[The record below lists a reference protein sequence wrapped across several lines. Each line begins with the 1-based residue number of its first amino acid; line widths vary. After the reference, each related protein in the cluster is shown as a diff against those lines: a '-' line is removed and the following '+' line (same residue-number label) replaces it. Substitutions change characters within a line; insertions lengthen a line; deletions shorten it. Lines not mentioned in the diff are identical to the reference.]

1 MKQKKKKKQNIGIGI
16 VFILLIV
23 FVILTSLILKIFD
36 VYLKSSFDGKNNFN
50 ISHLGSGGWE
60 VISLSPKDNSIAI
73 LNIKTSDN
81 KKFVNLRIPED
92 LNLTSSEDAASGN
105 VKNVLRSILS
115 SEDANIFDILKINL
129 FLNSVQP
136 RSINDLEIDIDD
148 ERVYG
153 VISESLS
160 NQTFLSEKLTIEL
173 INSTGETGVG
183 SNVARFITNL
193 GGNVILVNTG
203 GKVEPTSRIYTQ
215 KKKAETVK
223 KIQKLLAAEI
233 DSASQPALSDVKIVI
248 GRDLTERFK

>member
-233 DSASQPALSDVKIVI
+233 DSISQPALSDVKIVI
-248 GRDLTERFK
+248 GRDLIERFK